1 MHVIDD
7 DRFGVGFEFEFVVAD
22 ADLLVREREFVQVC
36 CLNWNKFKHSFELI
50 DSKKLSWVE
59 SILSFQEYQNLKTR
73 WNVDYEEC
81 AEKFGW
87 ARLIAMLRLQPRAKH
102 WYYKNKKGEFLLR
115 TALIKQAMLDLDPRD
130 EDAVKRFSKRIG
142 RYYVR
147 MVELEKYGG
156 MTKSNTDK
164 MFERV
169 IDVLDFRTGHEF
181 TRLTYENDDLSKDS
195 PGWYLVEEDVEDM
208 RDYYIDSCLEITT
221 PVMTPREALQE
232 YRNVS
237 DALMDFPVSVYTTS
251 DCGLHINIS
260 HPDIDMDDVSI
271 LEFSLMYDEV
281 AMAKPFGRNNN
292 NACEA
297 YRKSVRKK
305 IRELVRDRVISLAAF
320 DNDPSMMMQFIE
332 SSIEMQ
338 KMSSMNLGSLNK
350 YGFVEYRIP
359 GGKRYLQKRRE
370 VRKHLIELLNIHQ
383 SFGEHNYAMRRKV
396 RRLLVEFKADRND
409 GVSLIEMVPET
420 IFKP

>member
-22 ADLLVREREFVQVC
+22 ADLLVRKREYVQVC
-36 CLNWNKFKHSFELI
+36 CLDWNKFKYSFELLG
-50 DSKKLSWVE
+50 SKKLAWVE
-59 SILSFQEYQNLKTR
+59 SILSFQEYQNIKTR
-73 WNVDYEEC
+73 WDGDYEEC
-81 AEKFGW
+81 GKKFGW
-87 ARLIAMLRLQPRAKH
+87 ARLITMLGLQPRAKH
-102 WYYKNKKGEFLLR
+102 WYFKNNKGEFLLH
-115 TALIKQAMLDLDPRD
+115 TAMIKRAMLDLDPRD
-130 EDAVKRFSKRIG
+130 EDAVKNFTRRIG

-147 MVELEKYGG
+147 MVEIEKYGSL
-156 MTKSNTDK
+156 TSSSSDEI
-164 MFERV
+164 FERV
-169 IDVLDFRTGHEF
+169 IDVLNFRTGHEF
-181 TRLTYENDDLSKDS
+181 KRLTYENDNLSKDS
-195 PGWYLVEEDVEDM
+195 PDWYVVEEDVEDK
-208 RDYYIDSCLEITT
+208 RDYYIDTCIEITT

-237 DALMDFPVSVYTTS
+237 DALMDFPGSVYTTS

-260 HPDIDMDDVSI
+260 HPDIGIDDVSI
-271 LEFSLMYDEV
+271 LEFALMYDEV
-281 AMAKPFGRNNN
+281 AMAKPFGRSNN

-305 IRELVRDRVISLAAF
+305 IRELVRNRVISLAAF
-320 DNDPSMMMQFIE
+320 DNDPSTMIKFIE